1 MNCDIKR
8 YSSQDS
14 VVSSD
19 DTTFYLLILFN
30 LNYLFMNPAKN
41 FVDLVVWQ
49 KSHQFV
55 LDVYKYTNF
64 FPKEEIYAL
73 TSQFKRAAISIAANI
88 AEGFKKKSNKDKAR
102 FYNISQGSVEECRYY
117 LILAKDLNYG
127 DNVQLMDQ
135 IAEISKILDAYISA
149 IEINSGF

>member
-1 MNCDIKR
+1 
-8 YSSQDS
+8 
-14 VVSSD
+14 
-19 DTTFYLLILFN
+19 
-30 LNYLFMNPAKN
+30 MNPAKN

-127 DNVQLMDQ
+127 DNAQLMDQ
-135 IAEISKILDAYISA
+135 ITEVSKILDAYISA
-149 IEINSGF
+149 IETNSGF